1 MKIVIYLRFTLLASN
16 IYAKTENQQDIEQV
30 LSEFSESISNK
41 KRENFLNLFYSN
53 KVLWLAVVDD
63 KDLEDFDEK
72 VNLYNKNGFIDW
84 VVSDKDPKEVRFSNI
99 IINSNGDVASVYCD
113 YAFYL
118 NHEITNYGKET
129 FTLVR
134 TKDGWKIS
142 AIAFSSKLAESP

>member
-1 MKIVIYLRFTLLASN
+1 MKIVIYLLFTLLASN

-41 KRENFLNLFYSN
+41 NRENFLNLFYSN

-63 KDLEDFDEK
+63 EDLEDFDEK
-72 VNLYNKNGFIDW
+72 VNLYDKNGFIDW
-84 VVSDKDPKEVRFSNI
+84 VVSDKQTKEVRFSNMI
-99 IINSNGDVASVYCD
+99 IHSNGDVASVYCD

-142 AIAFSSKLAESP
+142 AIAFSSKLAKSP